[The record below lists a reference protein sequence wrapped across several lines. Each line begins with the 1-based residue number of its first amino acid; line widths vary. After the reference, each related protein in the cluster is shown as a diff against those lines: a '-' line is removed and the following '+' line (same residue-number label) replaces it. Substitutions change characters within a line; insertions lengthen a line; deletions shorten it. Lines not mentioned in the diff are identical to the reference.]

1 MLRGRPVAAG
11 FFNYIRP
18 FRFYRKPFHD
28 RIRLMLKN
36 TFCHIPGV
44 GLKTERRLWEN
55 GIVDWDSPLGDFKL
69 RRTAE
74 GAFRSVLDESRL
86 KLLEGD
92 PAFFGKLIPP
102 KESWRIF
109 SDFRDDIAYI
119 DIETNG
125 YVGSHGYITAISLY
139 DGRRV
144 RYYIR
149 GENLDEFKKDIFG
162 YKLLVTY
169 NGRCFDIPFIE
180 SSMDIRLPH
189 AHIDLRFVLRDL
201 GFKGGLKGCE
211 KLIGID
217 RGGLDGVD
225 GYFAVLLWKDYR
237 RNRNPKALETLLA
250 YNIQDVVNL
259 EPLMVTA
266 HNLKVS
272 STPFEDD
279 HRIEMPA
286 PQIDLP
292 FKPDPETIERIRAGL
307 GRASFSLNT

>member
-1 MLRGRPVAAG
+1 
-11 FFNYIRP
+11 
-18 FRFYRKPFHD
+18 
-28 RIRLMLKN
+28 MLKN
-36 TFCHIPGV
+36 TFCHIQGV

-55 GIVDWDSPLGDFKL
+55 GIVNWDSPLGHFKL

-74 GAFRSVLDESRL
+74 GTFQSVLDESRL
-86 KLLEGD
+86 RLADGD
-92 PAFFGKLIPP
+92 PAFFGKLLPP

-109 SDFRDDIAYI
+109 SDFRDDAAYI

-139 DGRRV
+139 DGKRV

-149 GENLDEFKKDIFG
+149 GENLDEFKDDIFG

-225 GYFAVLLWKDYR
+225 GYFAVLLWKDWR
-237 RNRNPKALETLLA
+237 RNKNPKALETLLA

-272 STPFEDD
+272 STPFAGDY
-279 HRIEMPA
+279 RIEKVPA
-286 PQIDLP
+286 PPIDLP
-292 FKPDPETIERIRAGL
+292 FKPDIETIDKIRIGL
-307 GRASFSLNT
+307 GRAPLNLAT